1 VRASVLAALV
11 VSAMTLR
18 ARTMTAA
25 MLERLSARTVERRVR
40 AVVDEA
46 FERLAV
52 AFADIDVPRAAQP
65 PGS

>member
-1 VRASVLAALV
+1 
-11 VSAMTLR
+11 MTLR
-18 ARTMTAA
+18 ARTLTAA

-52 AFADIDVPRAAQP
+52 AFADVDLPRP
-65 PGS
+65 PAPDA